1 MSTSGALRPGG
12 DSFGEQPR
20 SVSFSMPQAGQNDMP
35 TCAIKLKLVV
45 PRGDRQLARRISVF
59 RISTIVSSPTT
70 GVLFI
75 GIGAFTLTAA
85 TLSGI
90 IQKEGQR

>member
-1 MSTSGALRPGG
+1 
-12 DSFGEQPR
+12 
-20 SVSFSMPQAGQNDMP
+20 MPQAGQNDMP

-45 PRGDRQLARRISVF
+45 PRGDRQLARRIGVF

-70 GVLFI
+70 GVQVV
-75 GIGAFTLTAA
+75 GTGALTLTAA

-90 IQKEGQR
+90 VQKKGQGRYENGRANIFYWGCPR